1 MPVKKQRAK
10 LKRTG
15 SSAMRV
21 RAVAGARLKR
31 SHQNLI
37 SVIDYSEKHL
47 EEKTFRNLSQCV
59 HYKNTPAVTWIN
71 IDNVPPLDFLKEL
84 GLGFDLHPVI
94 LDDIT
99 NPNQRPKIDILD
111 DYIYIVLKMLT
122 PKKGSTG
129 ETRTGAGGGTSG
141 ASGVESSAAGDFSF
155 RSEQVSIVLASK
167 FVITLQQGIRG
178 DAFDYARSLIRKEKS
193 HIRRERTDYLV
204 YELVNDIVSNYFKV
218 LEDFGD
224 KVEILETELIKNP
237 SSQTLRSIYHLK
249 REVLNIRKAVWPLRE
264 VVDIL
269 ERGDSP
275 LIKKETCI
283 YLRDIYS
290 RVTQVIDILETYRD
304 TVSGMLDIY
313 LSSVSN
319 RLNSVV
325 KVLTIITTI
334 FMPLSFLAG
343 LYGMNF
349 RYMPALSEPWGFF
362 VMLGLMMLIALS
374 MIRFARKKRWL

>member
-1 MPVKKQRAK
+1 MPVKKQRA
-10 LKRTG
+10 RAG
-15 SSAMRV
+15 RARVGRV
-21 RAVAGARLKR
+21 RAER
-31 SHQNLI
+31 SQKNLI

-47 EEKTFRNLSQCV
+47 EEKTFRDLNECIR
-59 HYKNTPAVTWIN
+59 YKNTPEVTWIN

-99 NPNQRPKIDILD
+99 NPNQRPKVEITD

-122 PKKGSTG
+122 PDKKDGGKSGVAVAGGNGGSAG
-129 ETRTGAGGGTSG
+129 GAGGS
-141 ASGVESSAAGDFSF
+141 ASEFSF
-155 RSEQVSIVLASK
+155 LSEQVSIVLASK
-167 FVITLQQGIRG
+167 FVITLQQGVRG

-193 HIRRERTDYLV
+193 SIRREGTDYLV
-204 YELVNDIVSNYFKV
+204 YELISDIITNYFKV

-224 KVEILETELIKNP
+224 GVEVLERELMKNP
-237 SSQTLRSIYHLK
+237 SPQTLRSIYHLK
-249 REVLNIRKAVWPLRE
+249 QEVLGIRKAVWPLRE

-275 LIKKETCI
+275 LIKKGTRI
-283 YLRDIYS
+283 YLRDIYN

-319 RLNSVV
+319 RLNSVM

-349 RYMPALSEPWGFF
+349 RYMPGLGAPWGFF
-362 VMLGLMMLIALS
+362 VMFGLMMLVALL
-374 MIRFARKKRWL
+374 MISFARKKRWL

>member
-1 MPVKKQRAK
+1 MPVKKQRA
-10 LKRTG
+10 RAG
-15 SSAMRV
+15 RARVGRV
-21 RAVAGARLKR
+21 RAER
-31 SHQNLI
+31 SQKNLI

-47 EEKTFRNLSQCV
+47 EEKTFRDLNECIR
-59 HYKNTPAVTWIN
+59 YKNTPEVTWIN

-99 NPNQRPKIDILD
+99 NPNQRPKVEITD

-122 PKKGSTG
+122 PDKKDGGKSGGAVVGGNGGSAG
-129 ETRTGAGGGTSG
+129 GAGGS
-141 ASGVESSAAGDFSF
+141 ASEFSF
-155 RSEQVSIVLASK
+155 LSEQVSIVLASK
-167 FVITLQQGIRG
+167 FVITLQQGVRG

-193 HIRRERTDYLV
+193 SIRREGTDYLV
-204 YELVNDIVSNYFKV
+204 YELISDIITNYFKV

-224 KVEILETELIKNP
+224 GVEVLERELMKNP
-237 SSQTLRSIYHLK
+237 SPQTLRSIYHLK
-249 REVLNIRKAVWPLRE
+249 QEVLGIRKAVWPLRE

-275 LIKKETCI
+275 LIKKGTRI
-283 YLRDIYS
+283 YLRDIYN

-319 RLNSVV
+319 RLNSVM

-349 RYMPALSEPWGFF
+349 RYMPGLGAPWGFF
-362 VMLGLMMLIALS
+362 VMFGLMMLVALL
-374 MIRFARKKRWL
+374 MISFARKKRWL

>member
-1 MPVKKQRAK
+1 MPVKKQPAPRAK
-10 LKRTG
+10 
-15 SSAMRV
+15 
-21 RAVAGARLKR
+21 RAKAQRAKAGYKARRL
-31 SHQNLI
+31 QNSI

-47 EEKTFRNLSQCV
+47 EEKTFCDLDECV
-59 HYKNTPAVTWIN
+59 HYKNTPEVTWIN

-99 NPNQRPKIDILD
+99 NANQRPRIEILD

-122 PKKGSTG
+122 PGKKDDDGNGGS
-129 ETRTGAGGGTSG
+129 EKSEKSSG
-141 ASGVESSAAGDFSF
+141 SEFSF
-155 RSEQVSIVLASK
+155 LSEQVSIVLASK
-167 FVITLQQGIRG
+167 FVITLQQGVRG

-193 HIRRERTDYLV
+193 YIRQERTDYLV
-204 YELVNDIVSNYFKV
+204 YELINDVVTNYFRV

-224 KVEILETELIKNP
+224 EVESLEAELIKNP
-237 SSQTLRSIYHLK
+237 SPQTLRSIYHLK
-249 REVLNIRKAVWPLRE
+249 QEILNIRKAVWPLRE

-269 ERGDSP
+269 ERGESP
-275 LIKKETCI
+275 LIKKTTCI
-283 YLRDIYS
+283 YFRDIYN

-319 RLNSVV
+319 RLNSVM

-349 RYMPALSEPWGFF
+349 RYMPGLGEPWGFF
-362 VMLGLMMLIALS
+362 MMFGLMLLVAFF
-374 MIRFARKKRWL
+374 MIRFARKKKWL